1 MKKELLD
8 LFKSGKYSDAKKE
21 IRKLLKTD
29 LDNSELNYYLFLAEN
44 SDYANIDLNN
54 IASEAT
60 FNKALEN
67 ANRRFKN
74 EYEAEYKFFRDCDE
88 NFRKLFCYAIRGDR
102 DSIFGL
108 IDNVKSATLPNNID
122 EYFSNLDYL
131 LNSRKDRESFELV
144 MMIVNFLYLLTNDKR
159 LVRIYED
166 GKKTAVMFNP
176 SYMTFNLA
184 ENYENLKSNFEYSME
199 EMDEY
204 IKEQSQT
211 LVYEKAIELFNN
223 EDYLSAYNFFA
234 ELGDYKESKKLYK
247 LSLVLHNEK
256 KEKDEIIEAR
266 NEKKEKI
273 LNNIKDVSI
282 KILRFIEPIFL
293 FGLIVATIVFAVLF
307 GIILFSNK
315 EQISEISSFA
325 GWLTGWI
332 FYLVGTVL
340 VILIHGGFTG
350 YKYID
355 YFEYDEIHEFDPF
368 SWVSG
373 GIVAVLLAFC
383 ITFAYVSASHLDPN
397 YNAKADGNKNSY
409 NEVIELSDLYTYEC
423 DYAIIVTSE

>member
-1 MKKELLD
+1 MEQRILD

-29 LDNSELNYYLFLAEN
+29 LDNSELDYYLFLAEN
-44 SDYANIDLNN
+44 SDYANMDLNN

-74 EYEAEYKFFRDCDE
+74 EYEAEYKFFRDCDD

-102 DSIFGL
+102 DSIYGL

-223 EDYLSAYNFFA
+223 EDYLSAHDLFST
-234 ELGDYKESKKLYK
+234 LGDYKDSKKLYE
-247 LSLVLHNEK
+247 LSIVLHN
-256 KEKDEIIEAR
+256 
-266 NEKKEKI
+266 
-273 LNNIKDVSI
+273 
-282 KILRFIEPIFL
+282 
-293 FGLIVATIVFAVLF
+293 
-307 GIILFSNK
+307 
-315 EQISEISSFA
+315 
-325 GWLTGWI
+325 
-332 FYLVGTVL
+332 
-340 VILIHGGFTG
+340 
-350 YKYID
+350 
-355 YFEYDEIHEFDPF
+355 
-368 SWVSG
+368 
-373 GIVAVLLAFC
+373 
-383 ITFAYVSASHLDPN
+383 
-397 YNAKADGNKNSY
+397 
-409 NEVIELSDLYTYEC
+409 
-423 DYAIIVTSE
+423 